1 MKIFNLN
8 PISDRSTGGLAI
20 SIGVFDGIHLG
31 HQKILKKLIT
41 FKPCGVM
48 TFYRHPRTGIKLI
61 QTFSERLR
69 SFRETGIN
77 KVFVISKRDDLLA
90 LSAEEFVIKVIKP
103 LNVGRIIVGTDFMLG
118 HNRDTDVNEF
128 ERICALHNISVDK
141 IDIVLEE
148 HKKKLSSTEIRDKIL
163 SGEMKEANSMLGRP
177 FYIQGF
183 VVRGSGL
190 GGKIG
195 FSTANINP
203 HPLKQ
208 VVPANG
214 VYRTKTTMGHRTF
227 DSMTYVGTNPT
238 LKDGKYY
245 SIETHIP
252 GFTDD
257 LHGKIIKVEFLART
271 RGEMKFGSVAE
282 LVEAIKKDIKE
293 GITV

>member
-8 PISDRSTGGLAI
+8 PITGKTSDKLTV

-31 HQKILKKLIT
+31 HQKILKRLVT
-41 FKPCGVM
+41 FKRCGVI

-61 QTFSERLR
+61 QTFSERLM
-69 SFRETGIN
+69 SFREIGIN
-77 KVFVISKRDDLLA
+77 KVFAISKRDNLLA

-118 HNRDTDVNEF
+118 HNRDTDVNGF
-128 ERICALHNISVDK
+128 ERICTSHNISVEK

-148 HKKKLSSTEIRDKIL
+148 HKKKLSSTEIRGKI
-163 SGEMKEANSMLGRP
+163 SRGEIKEANSMLGRP

-214 VYRTKTTMGHRTF
+214 VYRTRATMGHKIYN
-227 DSMTYVGTNPT
+227 SMTYVGTNPT

-252 GFTDD
+252 GFADD

-271 RGEMKFGSVAE
+271 RGEIKFNSVAE
-282 LVEAIKKDIKE
+282 LVEAIKKDIK
-293 GITV
+293 TV